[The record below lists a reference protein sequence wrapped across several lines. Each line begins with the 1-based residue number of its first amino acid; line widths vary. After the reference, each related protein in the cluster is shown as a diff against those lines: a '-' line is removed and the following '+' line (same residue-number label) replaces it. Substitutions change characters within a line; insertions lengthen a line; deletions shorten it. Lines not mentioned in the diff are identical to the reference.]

1 MRNKIAF
8 ILLMTVFVLCG
19 MGQDLSAATPI
30 RLSLLP
36 GISIPEDNVVIGID
50 LGLIADSVSEVNG
63 IQVSWLYSGT
73 ERLTGIQLGVVN
85 ISNTA
90 TGIQWGLYNQSQ
102 SFVGI
107 QIGLINVTDTL
118 HGFQI
123 GLINIIRTGS
133 PFPFMVFINGNF

>member
-1 MRNKIAF
+1 MRSKIAF
-8 ILLMTVFVLCG
+8 VLLLAVFALSG
-19 MGQDLSAATPI
+19 MSQEVSAATPL

-36 GISIPEDNVVIGID
+36 GISIPGDNVVIGID
-50 LGLIADSVSEVNG
+50 IGLIADSVQEVNG
-63 IQVSWLYSGT
+63 FQVSWLYSGT
-73 ERLTGIQLGVVN
+73 DRLSGIQLGLVN
-85 ISNTA
+85 ISNSA

-107 QIGLINVTDTL
+107 QIGLINVTDTM

-123 GLINIIRTGS
+123 GLINIIRTGA